1 MATGLVGTVVSL
13 GSSDMP
19 LSSRCERYQIRP
31 KVDGVRSK
39 KCPVLN
45 GVLENEVGGGG
56 LSHDFTPKMGGCYM
70 LCRGGVNGQKR
81 CLHTKSRLVTE
92 TRQLQK

>member
-1 MATGLVGTVVSL
+1 MATALVGAVVSS
-13 GSSDMP
+13 GSAEMP
-19 LSSRCERYQIRP
+19 LINRCERYQIRP
-31 KVDGVRSK
+31 KVDWVRTQL
-39 KCPVLN
+39 CLVLN
-45 GVLENEVGGGG
+45 GRLENEVGGGG

-81 CLHTKSRLVTE
+81 CFHTKSRLVTE